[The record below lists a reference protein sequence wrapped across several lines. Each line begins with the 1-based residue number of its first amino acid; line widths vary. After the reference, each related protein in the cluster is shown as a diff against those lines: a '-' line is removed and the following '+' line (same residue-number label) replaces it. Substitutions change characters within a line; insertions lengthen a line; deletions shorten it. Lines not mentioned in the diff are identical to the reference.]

1 MITIGVVAC
10 GAVSAACSYN
20 HPAAGNSSPVRTAAG
35 HAFAVRTGVAATT
48 SSSPSSSLGPSSGLG
63 PSITTPAMPHVM
75 VIVEENHSY
84 DQVIGNPAMPYLNSL
99 AASYGLATNYAG
111 VSHPSE
117 PNYLAMISGSIWNNP
132 QDATPQESTYPGPT
146 LVDQLAAKGIGW
158 KAYIE
163 DMPTACDTSDNY
175 GPGGYD
181 VNHNPFMYFDS
192 VRNSPAQC
200 ARDVP
205 YPQFAIDLTS
215 GSAPPFLFVTP
226 NTTHDMHDGTYQQ
239 GDRWLAQ
246 QFPVILASAWYR
258 QGGIVIVTFDE
269 GETSDQV
276 ATIVISAANHGS
288 RLAAPT
294 NHYGLLRGVEE
305 LYGLPL
311 LGAAAS
317 TENGDLLPLL
327 RAGG

>member
-1 MITIGVVAC
+1 
-10 GAVSAACSYN
+10 
-20 HPAAGNSSPVRTAAG
+20 
-35 HAFAVRTGVAATT
+35 
-48 SSSPSSSLGPSSGLG
+48 
-63 PSITTPAMPHVM
+63 M

-84 DQVIGNPAMPYLNSL
+84 DEVIGNPAMPFLNSL
-99 AASYGLATNYAG
+99 ATTYGLATEYSG

-117 PNYLAMISGSIWNNP
+117 PNYLAMMSGSIWNNP
-132 QDATPQESTYPGPT
+132 QDTTPQDGRYPGPT
-146 LVDQLAAKGIGW
+146 LVDQLIAKGIGW
-158 KAYIE
+158 KAYME

-200 ARDVP
+200 SRDVP
-205 YPQFAIDLTS
+205 FTHFANDLNS
-215 GSAPPFLFVTP
+215 GSAPPFLFVAP

-239 GDRWLAQ
+239 GDGWLSQ
-246 QFPVILASAWYR
+246 QFAVILASSWYQ
-258 QGGIVIVTFDE
+258 QGGVVIVTFDE
-269 GETSDQV
+269 GETSDKV
-276 ATIVISAANHGS
+276 ATIVVSAANHGG
-288 RLAAPT
+288 RLATPT

-317 TENGDLLPLL
+317 SANGDLLPML